1 MVTAQLPAIASARM
15 HLLPPYI
22 FGELNRL
29 KHERRKAGADIIDF
43 GMGNPTDP
51 TPEMVVKKLCEAV
64 QDPRNHR
71 YSAAAGV
78 YNLRREAAR
87 FYARRYGVELD
98 PEGEVIATIGSK
110 EGLSHLCLAI
120 LGPGESALVPTPA
133 FPIHVYAPIIAGANV
148 IGISMGEGDDE
159 ECQARTLQG
168 IADACR
174 SISPRPKV
182 VIACSPHNPTARVYT
197 APFYRE
203 LIRLANDHGF
213 VIIHDFAYAQ
223 TAFDGFKPP
232 SVLEFPGAREVACEF
247 FTLSKPYNMAGWR
260 VGFCVGNREMVMLL
274 GKIKGYFDYG
284 LFQAVQVAAI
294 VALRHGDKDAARQA
308 GIYQKRRDLLC
319 KGLLDLGWELHVPK
333 GGMFVWA
340 KLPAAVRPTGS
351 MQYAKLLME
360 RACVAASPG
369 VGFGQDGEGY
379 LRFAIV
385 ENEKRIQQALRQ
397 MRRMSR
403 GPAK

>member
-1 MVTAQLPAIASARM
+1 
-15 HLLPPYI
+15 
-22 FGELNRL
+22 
-29 KHERRKAGADIIDF
+29 
-43 GMGNPTDP
+43 MGNPTDP
-51 TPEMVVKKLCEAV
+51 SPELVVKKLCEAA

-87 FYARRYGVELD
+87 FYERRYDVKLD
-98 PEGEVIATIGSK
+98 PDAEVIATIGSK

-148 IGISMGEGDDE
+148 IGVSMGEGDDE
-159 ECQARTLQG
+159 QCQEQTLKG
-168 IADACR
+168 IAHACR
-174 SISPRPKV
+174 SISPRPKAIIV
-182 VIACSPHNPTARVYT
+182 CSPHNPTARVYT

-203 LIRLANDHGF
+203 LIRLAKQHGF

-232 SVLEFPGAREVACEF
+232 SILEFPGAREVACEF

-260 VGFCVGNREMVMLL
+260 VGFCVGNRDLVGLL

-284 LFQAVQVAAI
+284 LFQAIQVAAI
-294 VALRHGDKDAARQA
+294 MALRHGDKDAARQA
-308 GIYQKRRDLLC
+308 GIYQKRRDVLC
-319 KGLLDLGWELHVPK
+319 KGLLELGWELHVPK

-340 KLPAAVRPTGS
+340 KMPEAVRSMGS
-351 MQYAKLLME
+351 MQYAKQLIE
-360 RACVAASPG
+360 RAGVAASPG
-369 VGFGQDGEGY
+369 AGFGLDGENY
-379 LRFAIV
+379 MRFAIV

-397 MRRMSR
+397 MRRMGR
-403 GPAK
+403 EAAK